1 MELIPQFP
9 LTYLDLMLWLAFN
22 AIILL
27 VASEL
32 LLSLPGKR
40 FMINKK
46 KLNMAALALGL
57 ALVIAVSVHAYNTL
71 MTLQP

>member
-22 AIILL
+22 AVLL
-27 VASEL
+27 LTASEL
-32 LLSLPGKR
+32 LRSLPGKKL
-40 FMINKK
+40 MIDKK
-46 KLNMAALALGL
+46 RLTMAALASGF
-57 ALVIAVSVHAYNTL
+57 AFVIAVSVHAYNTW